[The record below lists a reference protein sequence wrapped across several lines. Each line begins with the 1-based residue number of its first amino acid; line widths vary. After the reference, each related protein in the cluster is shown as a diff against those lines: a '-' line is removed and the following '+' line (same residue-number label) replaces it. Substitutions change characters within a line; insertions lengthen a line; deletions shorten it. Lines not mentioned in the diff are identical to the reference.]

1 MYSGRFFRSADGP
14 LATFVREL
22 DESIASTFPEFVD
35 GSAAARVV
43 LRPDQLTGQGVALA
57 DGVRFR
63 RPTAVGLYFGD
74 IAESGPVG
82 DFVLVL
88 PQCRRTSGAACAR
101 TTRPLTRSGSAVCR
115 SPPPLNVAMYNHTC
129 HDATARV
136 RSVRVGSCAL
146 PCVVAYAL
154 PDLPNGSRLVWD
166 YDGGLSS
173 GAFSVGPHERAA
185 LQASGVTFVP
195 CACRGVLPC
204 PRSRWFRVFPPP

>member
-74 IAESGPVG
+74 IAEAVPLGE
-82 DFVLVL
+82 FVLVL
-88 PQCRRTSGAACAR
+88 PHFRRGMRSYHPTIDAERLCRL
-101 TTRPLTRSGSAVCR
+101 PE
-115 SPPPLNVAMYNHTC
+115 PPPLNVAMYNHTC

-166 YDGGLSS
+166 YDGGLSR

-185 LQASGVTFVP
+185 LQASGVTFGP
-195 CACRGVLPC
+195 CACRGVLPG